1 MSGSTEA
8 SRLAIIGAL
17 DERSEWG
24 LPIEAEN
31 RDEVVNALGVNLPRK
46 VIFGTLDS
54 FRFQYPQFG
63 VSVCRT
69 GSSDGGMARGWRI
82 GLSR

>member
-17 DERSEWG
+17 DEMSEWG

-31 RDEVVNALGVNLPRK
+31 RDDVVDALGVNLPRK

-54 FRFQYPQFG
+54 FRFQYPQLG